1 VTRPISTFR
10 MRVARDRSA
19 YVAKHDDEWET
30 TRYTGSMDRPSVTL
44 RDANPLYEEGVL
56 FAQYLDG
63 IAPFY
68 RVMLGRRVVKII
80 GRAFTQPGHDLSYR
94 NTVFAERAGAIVG
107 MISGYATE
115 RHRRSVGPPLREALG
130 GRALRMRIMAR
141 LMARQQWFLGTYADG
156 DFYIQGFA
164 VDENVR
170 GQGIGSALLDAME
183 QRARASG
190 SKRLILNVGAKNER
204 ARRLYDRR
212 GMTVEAGWPKLPCT
226 PPFVLRMAKPL

>member
-1 VTRPISTFR
+1 
-10 MRVARDRSA
+10 
-19 YVAKHDDEWET
+19 
-30 TRYTGSMDRPSVTL
+30 MDWSSINL
-44 RDANPLYEEGVL
+44 RDARPLYEEGVV
-56 FAQYLDG
+56 FARYLDE

-68 RVMLGRRVVKII
+68 RVMLGRRVVEII
-80 GRAFTQPGHDLSYR
+80 GRAFTQPGHDLSYQ
-94 NTVFAERAGAIVG
+94 NTIFAERGGAIVG

-164 VDENVR
+164 VGENLR
-170 GQGIGSALLDAME
+170 SQGIGSALMDAME

-190 SKRLILNVGAKNER
+190 SKRLILNVGAKNEG
-204 ARRLYDRR
+204 ALRLYERR
-212 GMTVEAGWPKLPCT
+212 GMTVEAGWPKLPCI
-226 PPFVLRMAKPL
+226 PAFVLRMVKPL

>member
-1 VTRPISTFR
+1 
-10 MRVARDRSA
+10 
-19 YVAKHDDEWET
+19 
-30 TRYTGSMDRPSVTL
+30 MDRPSVNL
-44 RDANPLYEEGVL
+44 RDAAPLYEEGVV
-56 FAQYLDG
+56 FARYLDD

-68 RVMLGRRVVKII
+68 RVMLGRRVVEII
-80 GRAFTQPGHDLSYR
+80 GKAFTQPDHDLSYQ
-94 NTVFAERAGAIVG
+94 NTIFAERDGTIVG

-141 LMARQQWFLGTYADG
+141 LMARQQWFLGTYASG

-164 VDENVR
+164 VDEDLR
-170 GQGIGSALLDAME
+170 GQGIGSALMDAME
-183 QRARASG
+183 HRARASG

-212 GMTVEAGWPKLPCT
+212 GMTVEAGWPKLRCMPV
-226 PPFVLRMAKPL
+226 FVLRMTKTL